1 MFLSL
6 EKTVEEKTQ
15 TELRKFMEE
24 RERINGAITK
34 DPHQSD
40 VLSHRI

>member
-1 MFLSL
+1 MILFL
-6 EKTVEEKTQ
+6 EKSITEKTQ
-15 TELRKFMEE
+15 TEMRKYMDE

-40 VLSHRI
+40 VLSQRI

>member
-1 MFLSL
+1 MILFL
-6 EKTVEEKTQ
+6 EKSITEKTQ
-15 TELRKFMEE
+15 TEMRKYMDE

-40 VLSHRI
+40 VLS